1 MYTLEVNKPLLNK
14 VCVAVFN
21 FTVKSLAILN
31 IDQSEAI

>member
-1 MYTLEVNKPLLNK
+1 MYTLEENKTLGNK

-21 FTVKSLAILN
+21 FTVKKLAILN